1 MNRSITK
8 SSSSDTETASGSYEG
23 GVHQSA
29 GLGYSHS
36 EFSLGAPGARPIISQ
51 QRLPGPTDGGASD
64 EDLSDE
70 VVVSHTRLSLLA
82 DQAKQANQA
91 SQVLWA
97 KQRRLYVD
105 LDMRVGSVAA
115 NVALRGGEEEATRKS
130 VERLM
135 SRAAH
140 QERVV
145 RLQRTAFGCPL
156 SVCQMAVNATN
167 CLAHCLEQHP
177 TVAVLEMRPNL
188 TACLPLGLPLVL
200 GACGS
205 QRCIGMLI
213 FESGRQRGTNVDLAE
228 RNEGWTSSLA
238 VMGLLWKTSW
248 DAQLHGPMV
257 THLYNLWFFCPQAHP
272 PLQVLVSAES
282 QVRAKEVKQL
292 KREVKQQ
299 LIPTSADPLLHEQ
312 RAMQRENEQYMRFT
326 HREMKLLTN
335 DFTTDID
342 LKLTIQEEQKTPP
355 KATDLEEGNGS
366 IKSKYTEDPT
376 SSHNLAVAV
385 DDPLQAQSPSNA
397 DLDDES
403 VEGTLKIIDSMA
415 DELLSGFVDFE
426 KYNLDNDFVKAVKSQ
441 ALIEKVKSR
450 SVSASVSEAQLAQP
464 SEGLPSLAVLEESQ
478 SKSSGKTPSLASVV
492 VLEKVQPPLVD
503 GPLKQ
508 QPDGAGLRLQ
518 ADLQPQQEVTP
529 TQKDLEENVVGELLD
544 ELVEEHELS
553 L

>member
-1 MNRSITK
+1 MNRSSAK
-8 SSSSDTETASGSYEG
+8 NSSSDTEPAPGSYEG

-51 QRLPGPTDGGASD
+51 QRLPGPTDGDASD

-70 VVVSHTRLSLLA
+70 VVVSHTRLGHLA
-82 DQAKQANQA
+82 EQTKQA
-91 SQVLWA
+91 SQVLWLE
-97 KQRRLYVD
+97 QRRLYVD

-145 RLQRTAFGCPL
+145 RLQRTSFGCPL
-156 SVCQMAVNATN
+156 SECQRAVNATN

-213 FESGRQRGTNVDLAE
+213 FESDHQRGTNVDLAA
-228 RNEGWTSSLA
+228 RNEGWTNSLA

-248 DAQLHGPMV
+248 DAQFHGPMV

-272 PLQVLVSAES
+272 PLQVLVSAEP
-282 QVRAKEVKQL
+282 QVMAKQVKQVKQL

-312 RAMQRENEQYMRFT
+312 RSMQRENEHYMRFT

-342 LKLTIQEEQKTPP
+342 LKLTIQEKQTTPP
-355 KATDLEEGNGS
+355 KATEPQKPSDLEEGNGS
-366 IKSKYTEDPT
+366 IKSKDTEDPT
-376 SSHNLAVAV
+376 SSNSLALAGE
-385 DDPLQAQSPSNA
+385 DQSFSNA

-450 SVSASVSEAQLAQP
+450 SVSASVSEAQLSQP
-464 SEGLPSLAVLEESQ
+464 SEGLPSLAALEESQ
-478 SKSSGKTPSLASVV
+478 SKSSGRTLASVV
-492 VLEKVQPPLVD
+492 VLAQASREKVQS
-503 GPLKQ
+503 PLKQ
-508 QPDGAGLRLQ
+508 QPDGECLRLQ

-529 TQKDLEENVVGELLD
+529 TQNDLEENVVRELLD